1 MDSIR
6 HQQLLELDT
15 RYNELHRFY
24 FGEDHQRINGTLSV
38 DELKQADKIRRRIK
52 KLMSLLYKGYYPSM
66 GGFSQANYI
75 FIFKNKED
83 AEGFVDEIMPISV
96 LYKRY
101 TLKKLN
107 KMNYKVTLNIFSS
120 DEAFMDHIEKRIGLK
135 G

>member
-1 MDSIR
+1 M
-6 HQQLLELDT
+6 LELES

-24 FGEDHQRINGTLSV
+24 FVEDHQRINGTLSV

-52 KLMSLLYKGYYPSM
+52 KLMSLLYKWYYPSM

-75 FIFKNKED
+75 FMFNNKED
-83 AEGFVDEIMPISV
+83 AEGFVDEIMPISL

-107 KMNYKVTLNIFSS
+107 QLNFKVTLNIFSS
-120 DEAFMDHIEKRIGLK
+120 DDAFMDHVENRIGLK

>member
-6 HQQLLELDT
+6 HQQLLELET

-75 FIFKNKED
+75 FMFNNKED
-83 AEGFVDEIMPISV
+83 ASLFVDEIMPISS
-96 LYKRY
+96 LYKR
-101 TLKKLN
+101 
-107 KMNYKVTLNIFSS
+107 
-120 DEAFMDHIEKRIGLK
+120 
-135 G
+135 

>member
-1 MDSIR
+1 
-6 HQQLLELDT
+6 LLELES

-24 FGEDHQRINGTLSV
+24 FVEDHQRINGTLSV

-52 KLMSLLYKGYYPSM
+52 KLMSLLYKWYYPSM

-75 FIFKNKED
+75 FMFNNKED
-83 AEGFVDEIMPISV
+83 AEGFVDEIMPISL

-107 KMNYKVTLNIFSS
+107 QLNFKVTLNIFSS
-120 DEAFMDHIEKRIGLK
+120 DDAFMDHVENRIGLK

>member
-6 HQQLLELDT
+6 HQQLLELET

-75 FIFKNKED
+75 FMFNNKED
-83 AEGFVDEIMPISV
+83 AEGFVDEIMPISL

-107 KMNYKVTLNIFSS
+107 QLNFKVTLNIFSS
-120 DEAFMDHIEKRIGLK
+120 DDTFMDHVEKRIGLK
-135 G
+135 A

>member
-24 FGEDHQRINGTLSV
+24 FGEDYQRINGTLSV
-38 DELKQADKIRRRIK
+38 DELKQADKIKRRIK

-75 FIFKNKED
+75 FMFNNKED
-83 AEGFVDEIMPISV
+83 AEGFVDEIMPISL

-107 KMNYKVTLNIFSS
+107 QTNYKVTLNIFSS
-120 DEAFMDHIEKRIGLK
+120 DDGFMDHIKKRIGLK